1 MNKINSF
8 AIYRE
13 YWDLI
18 TLLTEKEQSNVLM
31 AVVKYMF
38 EDEEVELSKRESKV
52 FVNLKRPLDK
62 SKNKSNNSKSK
73 QNQNEIKTKSN
84 ENQIEI
90 KSKSTR
96 STHQDVNVIVNDNVY
111 VNNIYSYLEE
121 NFGRTLSSIEYEEV
135 STWQDNELTRYAI
148 KQAVLNGKYN
158 IKYINAILT
167 SFKKNNITTVQQA
180 QSQNEKFKNGNLP
193 DWFGKEIK
201 KEDTISDEQRREIE
215 AIKNG
220 TYRP

>member
-1 MNKINSF
+1 MSKINSF

-38 EDEEVELSKRESKV
+38 EDEEIELNKRESKV

-96 STHQDVNVIVNDNVY
+96 GTHQDVNVIVNDNVY

-201 KEDTISDEQRREIE
+201 KEDSISDEQRREIE

>member
-1 MNKINSF
+1 MSKINSF

-38 EDEEVELSKRESKV
+38 EDEEAELSKRESKV

-84 ENQIEI
+84 ENQVEI

-96 STHQDVNVIVNDNVY
+96 GTHQDVNVIVNDNVY

-167 SFKKNNITTVQQA
+167 SFKKNNITSVQQA

-201 KEDTISDEQRREIE
+201 KEDSISDEQRREIE